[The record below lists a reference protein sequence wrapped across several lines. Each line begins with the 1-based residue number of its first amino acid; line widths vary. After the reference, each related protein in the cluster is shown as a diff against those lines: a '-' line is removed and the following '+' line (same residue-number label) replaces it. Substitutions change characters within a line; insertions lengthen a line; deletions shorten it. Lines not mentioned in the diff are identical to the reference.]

1 MTGADAG
8 FLYMETPTM
17 HQHTLK
23 IAILDPLPGL
33 TFERF
38 KRGLMARIPDLPPLR
53 RRVVPVPFALNHP
66 VWVADRPLDPDHHLH
81 HHRVP
86 APGGMRE
93 LEALIGEIASTGLD
107 RDHPLWELHLCE
119 GLADG
124 RVAVVG
130 KMHHALADGAAA
142 NALLANV
149 ADTQGLPV
157 MPVPGL
163 PGPGAQAPGDPD
175 ALEPTPGR
183 RALVVSA
190 LADAIRQMG
199 DVPGLAW
206 RTALGLVAL
215 GRQRRRATATTPRP
229 VLDAPRVSFNGPLS
243 SRRVYATCSVPL
255 AQVKEVRRVHGVSVN
270 DVVLAV
276 VAGALRRYLDE
287 RGERPSGPLVAGVPV
302 ATDPRDAPPR
312 LGGNRVSNLFT
323 TLATDVD
330 DPAERLRVISRV
342 TAEAKKVQQALGPD
356 MLTDW
361 VQFTPPAP
369 FAAAIRLYSRTRA
382 AARHPAPFNVIVSN
396 VAGPREQATISGAA
410 LNDLYSVGPV
420 LEGIGL
426 NVTAWSYID
435 RLNFSV
441 LSCPELVPDL
451 PGLVAHL
458 RPALDELTS
467 TAPLD
472 ATHDRRAG

>member
-1 MTGADAG
+1 MERMDGADAG

-23 IAILDPLPGL
+23 ISILEPQPGV
-33 TFERF
+33 TFDRF
-38 KRGLMARIPDLPPLR
+38 RRTMMSRIEDLPPLR
-53 RRVVPVPFALNHP
+53 RRVLPVPFGLNHP
-66 VWVADRPLDPDHHLH
+66 VWIADRPLNPDRHLFH
-81 HHRVP
+81 HHVA

-93 LEALIGEIASTGLD
+93 LETLIGEIASTGLD
-107 RDHPLWELHLCE
+107 RRHPLWEMHLCE

-149 ADTQGLPV
+149 ADTQGVPLP
-157 MPVPGL
+157 PLPESEDL
-163 PGPGAQAPGDPD
+163 PGT
-175 ALEPTPGR
+175 LEPTPTR
-183 RALVVSA
+183 RTLVTSA
-190 LADAIRQMG
+190 LLDAIRQLG
-199 DVPGLAW
+199 DVPALVW
-206 RTALGLVAL
+206 RTIRGLFAL
-215 GRQRRRATATTPRP
+215 GRHRRGATTSTPRP

-243 SRRVYATCSVPL
+243 TRRVFATCSVPL
-255 AQVKEVRRVHGVSVN
+255 EQVKEVRRTHGVTVN
-270 DVVLAV
+270 DVVLAM
-276 VAGALRRYLDE
+276 VAGALRNWMDD

-302 ATDPRDAPPR
+302 GTDAKDAAPR
-312 LGGNRVSNLFT
+312 LAGNRVSNLFT

-330 DPAERLRVISRV
+330 DPAERLQTISRV
-342 TAEAKKVQQALGPD
+342 TAEAKKMQQALGAN

-369 FAAAIRLYSRTRA
+369 FAAAVRLYSRKRT
-382 AARHPAPFNVIVSN
+382 AARHAAPFNVIVSN
-396 VAGPREQATISGAA
+396 VAGPREYATISGAG
-410 LNDLYSVGPV
+410 LSDLFSVGPV

-426 NVTAWSYID
+426 NMTAWSYVD

-451 PGLVAHL
+451 PALVAYL
-458 RPALDELTS
+458 RPALDELS
-467 TAPLD
+467 ALD
-472 ATHDRRAG
+472 APDHTSEK